1 MRLTKI
7 LCAALLSGVAGT
19 GFACTMPPLVAIPAK
34 DKVGDRAE
42 QLSAEVKTYYDGMTA
57 YTTCVQAE
65 LAAAGAN
72 PPPIIKA
79 VLTQRNNAAVAEAT
93 AVKKLY
99 DAAMPVAAAPPA
111 APPAEGGKRGRNR

>member
-1 MRLTKI
+1 MRLTKV
-7 LCAALLSGVAGT
+7 LFAALLSGVAGT

-34 DKVGDRAE
+34 DKVGDKAE
-42 QLSAEVKTYYDGMTA
+42 QLNAEVKAYYDGMTA

-72 PPPIIKA
+72 PPPIVKT
-79 VLTQRNNAAVAEAT
+79 VLTQRNNAAVAEFT

-99 DAAMPVAAAPPA
+99 DAAVPAAGAPPA
-111 APPAEGGKRGRNR
+111 APPADGGKRGRNR